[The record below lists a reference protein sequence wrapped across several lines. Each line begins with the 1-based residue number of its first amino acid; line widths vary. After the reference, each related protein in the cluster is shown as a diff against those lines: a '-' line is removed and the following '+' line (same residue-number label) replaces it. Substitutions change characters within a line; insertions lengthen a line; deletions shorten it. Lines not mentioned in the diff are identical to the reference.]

1 MVSSISSIDAALYRL
16 ALYLYP
22 PSFRR
27 EFSVEL
33 ALDFEEGRQE
43 SLAAGATRIWTFRA
57 YVWRDLA
64 ATVVLEWCRTGWPV
78 IIAGAVLCPL
88 AAVSLL
94 AQLWRVPRLVIT
106 PETPDAD
113 LIGLGLITSTVFL
126 VIALTIVVT
135 IWSTRLMSRRRT

>member
-1 MVSSISSIDAALYRL
+1 MLSSTSSFDTALYRL

-43 SLAAGATRIWTFRA
+43 SLTAGPSRLWAFRA
-57 YVWRDLA
+57 YVWRDLM
-64 ATVVLEWCRTGWPV
+64 ATVVLEWCRTGWPL
-78 IIAGAVLCPL
+78 IITGAVICPL
-88 AAVSLL
+88 IAVSLL
-94 AQLWRVPRLVIT
+94 GQLWRVPHLVIA

-113 LIGLGLITSTVFL
+113 LIGLGLITTTVFL

-135 IWSTRLMSRRRT
+135 IWSSRVTSRRT